1 MQRRKKLRVQKQ
13 DKMWEVKTM
22 GRFDKFK
29 LKCQEIAIH
38 HILNYVGKDSKN
50 NLIKLAKIFEKI
62 AGSEGSK
69 RHARRMQWLFKTDH
83 PHLLWWEKIIN
94 ELHPNCRDKWIM
106 NFFVHGYYGDNQ
118 RKRAAFNEKN
128 GFFPPTVL
136 LASITKKCNF
146 HCKGCW
152 AHEYDVREDLSKD
165 KWRQIF
171 KEARDEMGIH
181 MIPVVGGEPFA
192 RPEFLE
198 LAEEFPDCAFITF
211 TNGSLL
217 TDKTIERLQK
227 LGNVHPMF
235 SLGGWKEQNDAIRGE
250 GCFDMV
256 MEKMDK
262 LKKAGIF
269 FGASITATRENT
281 DDVTSDEFMQMLSD
295 KGVLWSWFFHYVPIG
310 ESPNVDL
317 VPDANQRNQIKK
329 AVYNARNTLPMFT
342 VDFWGDGPEMMGCIA
357 GGRQYIHVN
366 PKGDVEPC
374 TFVHLATHNVNNCTL
389 TEALAAPFMKAIRKN
404 IPYDGNMLRPCM
416 IVDHPEVLREYYK
429 EFHPYETHK
438 GAADY
443 LTNPEIMKKID
454 CYSCDVKKIMD
465 EEWANDFYMTIFPL
479 EGEYYHDREILCSRQ
494 VPQGGV
500 HGGCEKA
507 GGCHCGKDISHLK
520 DEEQKELASSAK

>member
-1 MQRRKKLRVQKQ
+1 MRVQKQ

-22 GRFDKFK
+22 GRFDKLK

-262 LKKAGIF
+262 LKKSGIF

-454 CYSCDVKKIMD
+454 CYSCNVKEIMD